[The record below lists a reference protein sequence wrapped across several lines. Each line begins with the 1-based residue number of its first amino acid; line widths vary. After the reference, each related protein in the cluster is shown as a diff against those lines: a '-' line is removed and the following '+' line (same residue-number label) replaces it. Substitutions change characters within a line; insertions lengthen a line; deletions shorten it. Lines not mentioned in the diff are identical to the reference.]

1 MTTTITTNAVV
12 SYLMGV
18 NKTPESQV
26 TEALC
31 TLAIA
36 VASFDVVLCFSYLLL
51 CAFVGSVFRRYLR
64 FASWLFWLVGSAAV
78 AVYGAALTAQHTEVV
93 SLPSE
98 PAFERFFNLL
108 REKGLESSAI
118 VEVAAYLVL
127 TTLAGT
133 GFHFFFIGDILH
145 QSALALR
152 FYLFAALAA
161 AVYLSVVSDVVLVEE
176 ITFDEREFLTYLSV
190 AFVALAVTPVVIIH
204 IARSVFL
211 LRATD
216 DEKKAK

>member
-31 TLAIA
+31 TLAIE

-98 PAFERFFNLL
+98 RFFNLL

-127 TTLAGT
+127 TTLSGT

-204 IARSVFL
+204 IARSAFL